1 MKAEWQE
8 VQNGLVLGRLHGRRA
23 IALQLELQQCVE
35 ELAKSASLRRG
46 LECIATLD
54 SAASKQLSYDGFVYI
69 RERRKLCATDQGNWV
84 YSLLYGWLLCC
95 RPPRDVAQLLEQ
107 ISGRFATLGRGHPT
121 TESSMNRR
129 GDVLEVVLAECRLT
143 GPAIPQALR
152 EEREHAHGLIRKFCL
167 TLEKLHQILAVDEPV
182 PKSQW
187 PDPDLFLEHV
197 AAALLLRPPPGGPPP
212 PPPGGPPSP
221 PPGGP
226 PPPPPLGGPPPPPP
240 PPGGPPLGGPPPPP
254 PPPPGGPPLGGP
266 PLGGPPPPGGAD
278 DGAGTNDPS
287 DASDGEAERCP
298 WLEEASEPSD
308 VSITESELNR
318 CPWLEEASEPSDDGT
333 TDAGTNRIGPPP
345 ALATSAPTTLAASSS
360 LITNW
365 RRVLP
370 PPDRKLRTWSNE
382 AVCGCYRCQVGA
394 SL

>member
-212 PPPGGPPSP
+212 PPPGGPPPKPGPTTMP
-221 PPGGP
+221 PPGP
-226 PPPPPLGGPPPPPP
+226 AQ
-240 PPGGPPLGGPPPPP
+240 PGG
-254 PPPPGGPPLGGP
+254 
-266 PLGGPPPPGGAD
+266 
-278 DGAGTNDPS
+278 
-287 DASDGEAERCP
+287 
-298 WLEEASEPSD
+298 
-308 VSITESELNR
+308 V
-318 CPWLEEASEPSDDGT
+318 
-333 TDAGTNRIGPPP
+333 
-345 ALATSAPTTLAASSS
+345 ATSPVKTTR
-360 LITNW
+360 TN
-365 RRVLP
+365 
-370 PPDRKLRTWSNE
+370 
-382 AVCGCYRCQVGA
+382 CM
-394 SL
+394 